1 MEFDNAHFNDEK
13 DMLIE
18 KLIALGI
25 YKQESLH
32 LFELTVSEL
41 EKVYAKAACDKQF

>member
-1 MEFDNAHFNDEK
+1 MDLDNAHFNDEK
-13 DMLIE
+13 DLLIE

-25 YKQESLH
+25 YKQESFH

-41 EKVYAKAACDKQF
+41 EEVYAKAACNKRC